1 MKETQ
6 DKQWIDKIK
15 ELLEN
20 YTPADPPVDW
30 KQVQHELN
38 RTLPRAARWLLW
50 LRKPWVYG
58 ILFSAALITG
68 AICLYPDVMPGAKE
82 GYEVTGF
89 GGREEEERIKSKDQ
103 RKSKEEKDRKEE
115 QEVSAETSSPALVTR
130 FEEISNP
137 PSSALVIPAKAGIAP
152 PYHPTDSAALVI
164 PAKAGTAP
172 PYHPAA
178 SAALVIPAKAG
189 TAAPYHPADP
199 ATKKPRLDLRS
210 IRLPGDPW
218 KVGLGYEYLPIIQPD
233 TGRGSYRGFNIR
245 FSKEVSE
252 QLWVGTGLILGR
264 IDLIDVSKNWV
275 RDWSKTDSLGTI
287 YLRDST
293 TSEHRWQK
301 HAAIPLTITWDL
313 FRNRNFAI
321 PLSTGSTLGWVYSLR
336 HFEVYE
342 NSGKGGGGSPSEFT
356 YFISADLSLGYEVFY
371 RYGLSAI
378 LSAEYHRIL
387 TGRRSYGFGQ
397 NFIGARIL
405 INLDF
410 SEKKWR

>member
-6 DKQWIDKIK
+6 DNRWLDKIK

-20 YTPADPPVDW
+20 YTPADPSGDW
-30 KQVQHELN
+30 KQVQRELN
-38 RTLPRAARWLLW
+38 RALPWSARWLPW

-58 ILFSAALITG
+58 IIFGAALITG
-68 AICLYPDVMPGAKE
+68 AVCLYPDVVPGTEK
-82 GYEVTGF
+82 GYEVSGI
-89 GGREEEERIKSKDQ
+89 GGREGEEEERIKRKDQ
-103 RKSKEEKDRKEE
+103 RKREEEKERKEE
-115 QEVSAETSSPALVTR
+115 QEVSAETPSPALVTR
-130 FEEISNP
+130 FEEISNTP
-137 PSSALVIPAKAGIAP
+137 PSALAIPAGIASP
-152 PYHPTDSAALVI
+152 DTELTSGPNRQ
-164 PAKAGTAP
+164 
-172 PYHPAA
+172 
-178 SAALVIPAKAG
+178 
-189 TAAPYHPADP
+189 P
-199 ATKKPRLDLRS
+199 ATGNWQPATGVNRQPATDTLQPVTKHRLDLRS
-210 IRLPGDPW
+210 LRLPGTPW
-218 KVGLGYEYLPIIQPD
+218 KVGLGYEYLPLIQPD
-233 TGRGSYRGFNIR
+233 TGRGSSRGFNIR
-245 FSKEVSE
+245 FSREVSE
-252 QLWVGTGLILGR
+252 QLWLGTGLTLGR

-321 PLSTGSTLGWVYSLR
+321 PLTAGSTLGLVYYRR
-336 HFEVYE
+336 HHDVYE
-342 NSGKGGGGSPSEFT
+342 NFGRGGGGSPSEFT

-371 RYGLSAI
+371 LYGLSAT

-397 NFIGARIL
+397 DFIGARIL

-410 SEKKWR
+410 NAYKW